1 MKKKLSLHVV
11 VVLLGIGLLT
21 GARAQT
27 STVGSISGTV
37 RDPQGAAIPKAE
49 VIIEEETTG
58 QTRTVRTDD
67 DGAYSAQSLP
77 VGRYRVSVAPQGFK
91 KTVATGV
98 EVHVADRV
106 VVDLTLEVGLVSEVV
121 TVTNAAQLVET
132 ESGKVSS
139 LVSEKQVTELPLNGR
154 NYAALVTLVPGL
166 SAPNEGGAFGTRG
179 TGLDSHVDV
188 SVNGNQSNANM
199 WTVDG
204 VNNMDVGSNATL
216 LVFPS
221 IDSIAEF
228 RVERNSFS
236 AEYGQAQGAV
246 INLVTKGGGNQFH
259 GSLFEFFRNDK
270 LNANDWFSNRSG
282 NFGPNDPQVVLGL
295 NKVGDERSP
304 RAPLRYNNFGGNFNG
319 PIVKDRIFFFWSE
332 EWRRERRGTG
342 PLTAR
347 VPTAA
352 ERMGDFSGSVLTGPV
367 PRDPLT
373 CQRNPTNGLLVR
385 NPSNGQPIGCQ
396 PFPGNRIPQNRLSPA
411 GLALMGIFPLPN
423 NPADPTGTNWISTPL
438 QPVDTRQDLIR
449 GDITITDKM
458 NLMVRYINETWVHG
472 QAAGN
477 FWGDTPFPTL
487 ASDWEQPSRSFAVK
501 LTNTLS
507 STAVNEFQFSRAG
520 NDIFV
525 TTNSSSAGLNENI
538 ASTFPTVF
546 PRIEGTG
553 LPTVGWGAGGYPTLW
568 HQAPWSNHQDL
579 FIWKDDFSKVLGA
592 HNTKFGVLFSHNI
605 KNENPNGGSGLYT
618 IQSDGGRTGNPIAE
632 LLLRDLPILEY
643 TEYERQDTTLGRWR
657 DFEFYGTDT
666 WKARPNLTLTFGV
679 RYSLFP
685 PAFADDDRI
694 TNWIPELYNG
704 TTLSSGFVRADQAGQ
719 AGLPRA
725 LVNTYK
731 GGIQP
736 RIGLA
741 WDINGDGKTAMRL
754 GFGRY
759 ISRSNVIASLLR
771 MSNNPPWNTVVDSG
785 WNPDAVTLADCPSC
799 RSLDTINPGLRNA
812 QAGLGGVNSVDPN
825 FKPPESWQWN
835 LTVSREVMKNTVAEV
850 SYVGN
855 HGLHIWR
862 LINGNYNQVLPQ
874 FRADVAA
881 GRRSADSSRRFG
893 FANGVTRDESTG
905 DSNYHALQV
914 WIDRRFTDRLAF
926 QTAYTWSHAISNV
939 PTQSYISQTT
949 DVFNYDLD
957 RGDSDLD
964 RRHSLVLNAVYVLPQ
979 FKRLGWIGSKVLGDW
994 QLNGIASFYTGTP
1007 LNIFSGADTAGL
1019 GGAGSQRPDLVP
1031 GVPIYADSDDPLQII
1046 NPAAFRIP
1054 TQGRIGSLGRGSV
1067 RGPGIKNIDF
1077 SVAKNW
1083 RVQERVNLQF
1093 RAEMFN
1099 LFNFVNYRAHN
1110 LSVAGG
1116 GIENNFSNFGFGRA
1130 NSTRGAREIQF
1141 GLKLNF

>member
-1 MKKKLSLHVV
+1 LNEQIEIRQEMQIMKKKLALY
-11 VVLLGIGLLT
+11 VVLLLL
-21 GARAQT
+21 GVGHLSSVHAQT

-37 RDPQGAAIPKAE
+37 RDQQGAAIAE
-49 VIIEEETTG
+49 ADVVIAEETTG
-58 QTRTVRTDD
+58 QTRTVRTDE
-67 DGAYSAQSLP
+67 DGEYSAQSLP
-77 VGRYRVSVAPQGFK
+77 VGRYSVTVAPPGFK

-98 EVHVADRV
+98 EVHVSDRV
-106 VVDLTLEVGLVSEVV
+106 VLDLNLEVGQVTE
-121 TVTNAAQLVET
+121 TVTISDAAQLVET

-246 INLVTKGGGNQFH
+246 INLVTKGGGNDFH
-259 GSLFEFFRNDK
+259 GNLFGFFRNDK
-270 LNANDWFSNRSG
+270 LNANDWFSNRAG
-282 NFGPNDPQVVLGL
+282 I
-295 NKVGDERSP
+295 P

-319 PIVKDRIFFFWSE
+319 PIIKNRIFFFWSE

-347 VPTAA
+347 VPTAL
-352 ERMGDFSGSVLTGPV
+352 ERRGDFSGAIRTGNV
-367 PRDPLT
+367 PWDPLT
-373 CQRNPTNGLLVR
+373 CTLDANGNRVF
-385 NPSNGQPIGCQ
+385 SAATCQ

-411 GLALMGIFPLPN
+411 GLALMGIYPLPN

-449 GDITITDKM
+449 GDIAITDKM
-458 NLMVRYINETWVHG
+458 NLMVRYINETWIHG
-472 QAAGN
+472 EAAGN

-525 TTNSSSAGLNENI
+525 TTNAAGDTLNQQV
-538 ASTFPTVF
+538 AAVFPTVF
-546 PRIEGTG
+546 PRVEGTG
-553 LPTVGWGAGGYPTLW
+553 FPTVGWGDGGYPTLW
-568 HQAPWSNHQDL
+568 HQAPWTNHQDL
-579 FIWKDDFSKVLGA
+579 FIWKDDFSKVFGD
-592 HNTKFGVLFSHNI
+592 HTTKFGVLVSHNI
-605 KNENPNGGSGLYT
+605 KDEQPNGGSGIYT
-618 IQSDGGRTGNPIAE
+618 IQSTGGRTGNPIAE
-632 LLLRDLPILEY
+632 LLLRDLPLLQY
-643 TEYERQDTTLGRWR
+643 TEFERQDTTLGRWR

-666 WKARPNLTLTFGV
+666 WKVRSNLTFTFGV

-685 PAFADDDRI
+685 PAFADDNRL
-694 TNWIPELYNG
+694 TNWIPERYNG
-704 TTLSSGFVRADQAGQ
+704 VNLASGFVRADEAGQ

-731 GGIQP
+731 GGFQP

-741 WDINGDGKTAMRL
+741 WDINGDGKTALRL

-759 ISRSNVIASLLR
+759 LSRSNVIASLLR
-771 MSNNPPWNTVVDSG
+771 MTNNPPWNTVVDSG
-785 WNPDAVTLADCPSC
+785 WNPSAVTLADCPSC
-799 RSLDTINPGLRNA
+799 RSLDTINPALRNTA
-812 QAGLGGVNSVDPN
+812 AGLGGINSVDPN

-862 LINGNYNQVLPQ
+862 FINDNYNQVLPQ
-874 FRADVAA
+874 FRAAVAA
-881 GRRSADSSRRFG
+881 GTRTADSSRRFG
-893 FANGVTRDESTG
+893 FPNVIDRDESTG

-914 WIDRRFTDRLAF
+914 WIDRRFSNRLAF
-926 QTAYTWSHAISNV
+926 QTAYTWSHTISNV
-939 PTQSYISQTT
+939 PTQSFISQTT
-949 DVFNYDLD
+949 DVFNYNLD
-957 RGDSDLD
+957 KGDADLD
-964 RRHSLVLNAVYVLPQ
+964 RRHSLVFNAVYVLPQ
-979 FKRLGWIGSKVLGDW
+979 FKNLGSFGSSILGDW
-994 QLNGIASFYTGTP
+994 QLNTIASFYSGTP
-1007 LNIFSGADTAGL
+1007 LNIFSGVDTAGL
-1019 GGAGSQRPDLVP
+1019 GGAGSQRPDLVT
-1031 GVPIYADSDDPLQII
+1031 GVPIEANGNDPLQII

-1054 TQGRIGSLGRGSV
+1054 AQGRLGTLGRGHV
-1067 RGPGIKNIDF
+1067 RGPGIKNVDF
-1077 SVAKNW
+1077 SIAKNW
-1083 RVQERVNLQF
+1083 KVRERFGLQF

-1099 LFNFVNYRAHN
+1099 VFNTVNFRGHN

-1116 GIENNFSNFGFGRA
+1116 GIENNFSNGGFGRA
-1130 NSTRGAREIQF
+1130 NSTRGPREIQF
-1141 GLKLNF
+1141 GLKLSF

>member
-1 MKKKLSLHVV
+1 MKKMLGLYAVL
-11 VVLLGIGLLT
+11 VLLGVGLLS
-21 GARAQT
+21 GVRAQT

-37 RDPQGAAIPKAE
+37 RDPQGAAVPKAE
-49 VIIEEETTG
+49 VVIQEEATG

-67 DGAYSAQSLP
+67 DGDYSAQSLP
-77 VGRYRVSVAPQGFK
+77 VGRYTVSVSPQGFK

-98 EVHVADRV
+98 EVHVSDRV
-106 VVDLTLEVGLVSEVV
+106 VVDLNLEVGQVTE
-121 TVTNAAQLVET
+121 TVTISDAAQLVET

-199 WTVDG
+199 WTIDG

-246 INLVTKGGGNQFH
+246 INLVTKGGGNDFH
-259 GSLFEFFRNDK
+259 GNLFEFLRNDS
-270 LNANDWFSNRSG
+270 LNANDWFSNRAG
-282 NFGPNDPQVVLGL
+282 I
-295 NKVGDERSP
+295 P
-304 RAPLRYNNFGGNFNG
+304 RAPLSYHNFGGNFNG
-319 PIVKDRIFFFWSE
+319 PIVKNRAFFFWSE

-347 VPTAA
+347 VPTAQ
-352 ERMGDFSGSVLTGPV
+352 ERVGDFSGAIRTGPI
-367 PRDPLT
+367 PFDPLT
-373 CQRNPTNGLLVR
+373 CTTD
-385 NPSNGQPIGCQ
+385 SNGNRVFDAAHCQ
-396 PFPGNRIPQNRLSPA
+396 PFPGNVIPVNRRSPA
-411 GLALMGIFPLPN
+411 GLALMSIFPLPN
-423 NPADPTGTNWISTPL
+423 NPADPSGTNWISTPL

-449 GDITITDKM
+449 GDVTITSKM
-458 NLMVRYINETWVHG
+458 NLMVRYIHETWTHG
-472 QAAGN
+472 EAAGN

-487 ASDWEQPSRSFAVK
+487 ASDWDQPSRSFAVK
-501 LTNTLS
+501 LTNTLN
-507 STAVNEFQFSRAG
+507 STSVNEFQFSRAG

-525 TTNSSSAGLNENI
+525 TTNPSGDALNQQV
-538 ASTFPTVF
+538 ASVFPTVF
-546 PRIEGTG
+546 PRVEGTG
-553 LPTVGWGAGGYPTLW
+553 FPTVGWGDGGYGNLW

-579 FIWKDDFSKVLGA
+579 FIWKDDFSKVIGS
-592 HNTKFGVLFSHNI
+592 HTTKFGALVSHNI
-605 KNENPNGGSGLYT
+605 KNEQPNGGSGIYT
-618 IQSDGGRTGNPIAE
+618 IQSFGSRTGNAIAE
-632 LLLRDLPILEY
+632 LLLRGLPLVEY
-643 TEYERQDTTLGRWR
+643 TEYQRQDTTLGRWH

-666 WKARPNLTLTFGV
+666 WKMRSNLTLTFGL
-679 RYSLFP
+679 RYSVFP
-685 PAFADDDRI
+685 PAYSKDNRI
-694 TNWIPELYNG
+694 TNWIPERYNG
-704 TTLSSGFVRADQAGQ
+704 TTLSSGFVQADKPGD
-719 AGLPRA
+719 LSRA

-731 GGIQP
+731 GGFQP
-736 RIGLA
+736 RLGLA
-741 WDINGDGKTAMRL
+741 WDINGDGKTALRF

-771 MSNNPPWNTVVDSG
+771 LSNNPPWNTVVDSG
-785 WNPDAVTLADCPSC
+785 WNPTAVSLADCATC
-799 RSLDTINPGLRNA
+799 RTLDQINPGLANA
-812 QAGLGGVNSVDPN
+812 AAGLGAINSVDPN

-835 LTVSREVMKNTVAEV
+835 VTVSREIMKNTVAEV

-855 HGLHIWR
+855 HGLHLWR

-874 FRADVAA
+874 YRAAVAN
-881 GRRSADSSRRFG
+881 GTRSADSSRRFG
-893 FANGVTRDESTG
+893 FTNSVTRDESTG

-914 WIDRRFTDRLAF
+914 WIDRRFSNRLAF
-926 QTAYTWSHAISNV
+926 QTAYTWGHATSNV

-957 RGDSDLD
+957 KGDSDLD
-964 RRHSLVLNAVYVLPQ
+964 RRHSLIFNAVYALPQ
-979 FKRLGWIGSKVLGDW
+979 FKNLGSVGSALLGDW
-994 QLNGIASFYTGTP
+994 QLNTIASFYSGTP
-1007 LNIFSGADTAGL
+1007 LNIFSGVDTAGL
-1019 GGAGSQRPDLVP
+1019 GGASSQRPDLVGSVSP
-1031 GVPIYADSDDPLQII
+1031 YADTNDPLQII
-1046 NPAAFRIP
+1046 NPAAFKLP
-1054 TQGRIGSLGRGSV
+1054 APGTFGNLKRGSI
-1067 RGPGIKNIDF
+1067 RGPGIKNVDF

-1083 RVQERVNLQF
+1083 KMGERFGLQF

-1099 LFNFVNYRAHN
+1099 VFNTVNFRAHN

-1116 GIENNFSNFGFGRA
+1116 GIENNFSNAGFGRA
-1130 NSTRGAREIQF
+1130 NSTRGPREIQF
-1141 GLKLNF
+1141 GLKLSF

>member
-1 MKKKLSLHVV
+1 MKKKLTLHLA
-11 VVLLGIGLLT
+11 VVLLGAGLLT
-21 GARAQT
+21 GVHAQT
-27 STVGSISGTV
+27 STVGSISGSV
-37 RDPQGAAIPKAE
+37 RDPQGAAVPKTE
-49 VIIEEETTG
+49 VVITEETTG
-58 QTRTVRTDD
+58 QTRTVKTDD
-67 DGAYSAQSLP
+67 DGDYSAQSLP
-77 VGRYRVSVAPQGFK
+77 IGRYSVSASPQGFK

-98 EVHVADRV
+98 EVHVGDSL
-106 VVDLTLEVGLVSEVV
+106 VVDLKLEVGAVTETV
-121 TVTNAAQLVET
+121 TVTDAARLVET

-139 LVSEKQVTELPLNGR
+139 LISEKQVTELPLNGR

-246 INLVTKGGGNQFH
+246 INLITKGGGNEFH

-270 LNANDWFSNRSG
+270 LNANDWFANRSG
-282 NFGPNDPQVVLGL
+282 NYGPNSPEVQLGL
-295 NKVGDERSP
+295 KQVGDEITP
-304 RAPLRYNNFGGNFNG
+304 RGQLRYNNFGGNFNG
-319 PIVKDRIFFFWSE
+319 PIIKNRVFFFWSE
-332 EWRRERRGTG
+332 EWRRERRGT
-342 PLTAR
+342 PLTSR
-347 VPTAA
+347 VPTAQ
-352 ERMGDFSGSVLTGPV
+352 ERLGDFSGTLTGPV

-373 CQRNPTNGLLVR
+373 CQRNPANGLLVR
-385 NPSNGQPIGCQ
+385 DANGQPVGCQ

-411 GLALMGIFPLPN
+411 GLALMNIFPLPN
-423 NPADPTGTNWISTPL
+423 NAADPTGTNWISAPL

-487 ASDWEQPSRSFAVK
+487 ASDWEQPSQSFAIK

-525 TTNSSSAGLNENI
+525 TTNPASTALNENI

-546 PRIEGTG
+546 SRVQGTG

-568 HQAPWSNHQDL
+568 HQAPWDNHQDL
-579 FIWKDDFSKVLGA
+579 FIWKDDFSKVLGS

-605 KNENPNGGSGLYT
+605 KNEKPNGGSGLYT
-618 IQSDGGRTGNPIAE
+618 IQSDGGRTGNAIAE
-632 LLLRDLPILEY
+632 LLLRDLPILQY
-643 TEYERQDTTLGRWR
+643 TEFENQGTTLGRWH

-685 PAFADDDRI
+685 PAYADDNRI
-694 TNWIPELYNG
+694 TNWIPELYDG
-704 TTLSSGFVRADQAGQ
+704 QTLSTGFVRADQAGQ

-736 RIGLA
+736 RLGLA
-741 WDINGDGKTAMRL
+741 WDVHGNGKTAVRM

-759 ISRSNVIASLLR
+759 MSRSNVIASLLR
-771 MSNNPPWNTVVDSG
+771 LSNNPPWNTVVDSG
-785 WNPDAVTLADCPSC
+785 WNPDAVTLADCPNC
-799 RSLDTINPGLRNA
+799 RSLDTINPGLRNSA
-812 QAGLGGVNSVDPN
+812 AGLGGVNSVDPN

-855 HGLHIWR
+855 HGLHLWR

-874 FRADVAA
+874 FRAAVAA
-881 GRRSADSSRRFG
+881 GTRSADSSRRFG
-893 FANGVTRDESTG
+893 FTNGVTRDESTG
-905 DSNYHALQV
+905 DSNYHGLQV
-914 WIDRRFTDRLAF
+914 WIDRRFTNRLAF
-926 QTAYTWSHAISNV
+926 QTAYTWSHTISNV

-957 RGDSDLD
+957 RGDADLD
-964 RRHSLVLNAVYVLPQ
+964 RRHSLVLNAVYALPS
-979 FKRLGWIGSKVLGDW
+979 FDRWGWFGNHVLGGW
-994 QLNGIASFYTGTP
+994 QLNGIASFYSGTP
-1007 LNIFSGADTAGL
+1007 LNIFSGQDTAGL
-1019 GGAGSQRPDLVP
+1019 GGAGSQRPNRVP
-1031 GVPIYADSDDPLQII
+1031 GVDLYVDGDDPLQII
-1046 NPAAFRIP
+1046 NPLAFSRP
-1054 TQGRIGSLGRGSV
+1054 AQGTIGSLGRGSV
-1067 RGPGIKNIDF
+1067 RGPGIRNVDF
-1077 SVAKNW
+1077 SLAKNW
-1083 RVQERVNLQF
+1083 QLQERLNLQF

-1099 LFNFVNYRAHN
+1099 VFNFVNFRAHN

-1116 GIENNFSNFGFGRA
+1116 GIENNFSNAGFGRA
-1130 NSTRGAREIQF
+1130 TSTRGPREIQF

>member
-1 MKKKLSLHVV
+1 MKMKLGLFAVM
-11 VVLLGIGLLT
+11 VLLGIGLLN
-21 GARAQT
+21 GVSAQT

-37 RDPQGAAIPKAE
+37 RDPQGAAIPDAE
-49 VIIEEETTG
+49 VVIEEETTG
-58 QTRTVRTDD
+58 QTRTVKTDE
-67 DGAYSAQSLP
+67 DGDYSAQSIP
-77 VGRYRVSVAPQGFK
+77 VGRYSVSVAPSGFK
-91 KTVATGV
+91 KTLATGV
-98 EVHVADRV
+98 EVHVSDRV
-106 VVDLTLEVGLVSEVV
+106 VVDLNVEVGQVTETV
-121 TVTNAAQLVET
+121 TVSDAAQLVET

-139 LVSEKQVTELPLNGR
+139 LISEKQVTELPLNGR

-246 INLVTKGGGNQFH
+246 INLVTKGGTNDFH
-259 GSLFEFFRNDK
+259 GNLFEFLRHDS
-270 LNANDWFSNRSG
+270 LNANDWFSNRAG
-282 NFGPNDPQVVLGL
+282 I
-295 NKVGDERSP
+295 P
-304 RAPLRYNNFGGNFNG
+304 RAPLSYHNFGGNFNG
-319 PIVKDRIFFFWSE
+319 PIVKNRVFFFWSE

-347 VPTAA
+347 VPTAQ
-352 ERMGDFSGSVLTGPV
+352 ERMGDFSGPIHTGPI
-367 PRDPLT
+367 PRDPYT
-373 CQRNPTNGLLVR
+373 CQRNPQTGLLVR
-385 NPSNGQPIGCQ
+385 DGNGNPIGCQ
-396 PFPGNRIPQNRLSPA
+396 PFPGNIIPQNRLSPA

-423 NPADPTGTNWISTPL
+423 NPADPAGTNWISTPL
-438 QPVDTRQDLIR
+438 QPVDTRQDLLR
-449 GDITITDKM
+449 GDIHITDKM
-458 NLMVRYINETWVHG
+458 DVMVRYIHETWTHG
-472 QAAGN
+472 EAAGN

-487 ASDWEQPSRSFAVK
+487 ASDWDQPSRSFAVK

-507 STAVNEFQFSRAG
+507 SSAVNEFQFSRAG

-525 TTNSSSAGLNENI
+525 TTSPAGDALNQQV
-538 ASTFPTVF
+538 AAVFPTVF
-546 PRIEGTG
+546 PRVEGTG
-553 LPTVGWGAGGYPTLW
+553 FPTVGWGDGGYGNLW

-579 FIWKDDFSKVLGA
+579 WIWKDDFSKVIGS

-605 KNENPNGGSGLYT
+605 KDEQPNGGSGIYT
-618 IQSDGGRTGNPIAE
+618 IQSTGGRTGNAIAE
-632 LLLRDLPILEY
+632 LLLADLPLLQY
-643 TEYERQDTTLGRWR
+643 TEFQRQDMTLGRWR

-666 WKARPNLTLTFGV
+666 WKIRSNLTFTFGL

-685 PAFADDDRI
+685 AAFADDDRI
-694 TNWIPELYNG
+694 TNWIPERYDGVN
-704 TTLSSGFVRADQAGQ
+704 LSSGFVRADQPGD
-719 AGLPRA
+719 LPRA

-731 GGIQP
+731 GGLQP

-741 WDINGDGKTAMRL
+741 WDINGDGKTALRL

-759 ISRSNVIASLLR
+759 LSRSNVIASLLR

-785 WNPDAVTLADCPSC
+785 WNPDALSLTDCPTC
-799 RSLDTINPGLRNA
+799 RTLDDIGPNLANA
-812 QAGLGGVNSVDPN
+812 AAGLGGINSVDPN
-825 FKPPESWQWN
+825 FRPPESWQWN
-835 LTVSREVMKNTVAEV
+835 VTVSREIMKNTVAEV

-862 LINGNYNQVLPQ
+862 LINGNYNQVKPE
-874 FRADVAA
+874 FRAAVAA
-881 GRRSADSSRRFG
+881 GQPIDNSWRRFN
-893 FANGVTRDESTG
+893 FANAVTRDESTG
-905 DSNYHALQV
+905 DSNYHALQI
-914 WIDRRFTDRLAF
+914 WIDRRFTDRFAF
-926 QTAYTWSHAISNV
+926 QTAYTLGRTISNV
-939 PTQSYISQTT
+939 PTQSFISQTT

-957 RGDSDLD
+957 RGYSDLD
-964 RRHSLVLNAVYVLPQ
+964 RRHSLVFNAVYVLPE
-979 FKRLGWIGSKVLGDW
+979 FKNLGTFGSAVLGDW
-994 QLNGIASFYTGTP
+994 QLNTIASFYSGTP
-1007 LNIFSGADTAGL
+1007 LNIFSGVDTAGL
-1019 GGAGSQRPDLVP
+1019 GGASSQRPDLVS
-1031 GVPIYADSDDPLQII
+1031 GVPIYADGDDPIQII
-1046 NPAAFRIP
+1046 NPAAFSRP
-1054 TQGRIGSLGRGSV
+1054 AQGTFGNLERGAV

-1083 RVQERVNLQF
+1083 RMRERFGLQF

-1099 LFNFVNYRAHN
+1099 VFNFVNYRAHN

-1116 GIENNFSNFGFGRA
+1116 GIENNFNNAGFGRA
-1130 NSTRGAREIQF
+1130 NSTRGPREIQF
-1141 GLKLNF
+1141 GLKFSF

>member
-1 MKKKLSLHVV
+1 MKKKLGLFAAL
-11 VVLLGIGLLT
+11 VLLGFGMLA
-21 GARAQT
+21 GVHAQT

-49 VIIEEETTG
+49 VVIVEETTA

-67 DGAYSAQSLP
+67 DGNYSAQSLP
-77 VGRYRVSVAPQGFK
+77 VGRYTVSVAPQGFK
-91 KTVATGV
+91 KTIATGV
-98 EVHVADRV
+98 EVHVSDRV
-106 VVDLTLEVGLVSEVV
+106 NVDLNLEVGQVNETV
-121 TVTNAAQLVET
+121 TVSDAAQLVET

-246 INLVTKGGGNQFH
+246 INLVTKGGGNDFH
-259 GSLFEFFRNDK
+259 GNLFEFLRHDS
-270 LNANDWFSNRSG
+270 LNANDWFSNRAG
-282 NFGPNDPQVVLGL
+282 I
-295 NKVGDERSP
+295 P
-304 RAPLRYNNFGGNFNG
+304 RAPLSYHNYGGNFNG
-319 PIVKDRIFFFWSE
+319 PIVKNRAFFFWSE

-347 VPTAA
+347 VPTAQ
-352 ERMGDFSGSVLTGPV
+352 ERIGDFSGSVHTGPI
-367 PRDPLT
+367 PFDPLT
-373 CQRNPTNGLLVR
+373 CTKDANGNRVFDAAH
-385 NPSNGQPIGCQ
+385 CQ
-396 PFPGNRIPQNRLSPA
+396 PFPGNVIPVARRSPA
-411 GLALMGIFPLPN
+411 GLALLGIYPLPN

-449 GDITITDKM
+449 GDVSITDKM
-458 NLMVRYINETWVHG
+458 NLMVRYIHETWTHG
-472 QAAGN
+472 EAAGN

-487 ASDWEQPSRSFAVK
+487 SSDWDQPSRSFAVK

-525 TTNSSSAGLNENI
+525 TTNPAGNALNDQI
-538 ASTFPTVF
+538 AATFPTVF
-546 PRIEGTG
+546 PRVEGTG
-553 LPTVGWGAGGYPTLW
+553 LPTVGWGDGGYPTLW

-579 FIWKDDFSKVLGA
+579 FIWKDDFSKVLGS
-592 HNTKFGVLFSHNI
+592 HNTKFGALVSHNI
-605 KNENPNGGSGLYT
+605 KNEQPNGGSGLYV
-618 IQSDGGRTGNPIAE
+618 IQSTGGRTGNAIAE
-632 LLLRDLPILEY
+632 LLLKGLPLLEY
-643 TEYERQDTTLGRWR
+643 TEYQRQDTTLGRWH
-657 DFEFYGTDT
+657 DFEVYGTDT
-666 WKARPNLTLTFGV
+666 WKMRSNLTFTFGL

-685 PAFADDDRI
+685 PAFADDNRI
-694 TNWIPELYNG
+694 TNWIPERYNG
-704 TTLSSGFVRADQAGQ
+704 TTLSSGFVQADQSG
-719 AGLPRA
+719 GLPRA

-731 GGIQP
+731 KGFQP
-736 RIGLA
+736 RVGLA
-741 WDINGDGKTAMRL
+741 WDINGDGKTALRL

-785 WNPDAVTLADCPSC
+785 WNPTAVSLADCPTC
-799 RSLDTINPGLRNA
+799 RTLDAINPALSNSA
-812 QAGLGGVNSVDPN
+812 AGLGGINSVDPN

-874 FRADVAA
+874 YRAAVAA
-881 GRRSADSSRRFG
+881 GTRAADASRRFG
-893 FANGVTRDESTG
+893 FANSVTRDESTG

-914 WIDRRFTDRLAF
+914 WIDRRFSDRLAF
-926 QTAYTWSHAISNV
+926 QTAYTWAHAISNV

-949 DVFNYDLD
+949 DVFNYNLD
-957 RGDSDLD
+957 KGDSDLD
-964 RRHSLVLNAVYVLPQ
+964 RRHSLVFNAVYVLPQ
-979 FKRLGWIGSKVLGDW
+979 FKHLGTVGSALLGDW
-994 QLNGIASFYTGTP
+994 QLNTIASFYSGTP

-1019 GGAGSQRPDLVP
+1019 GGAGSQRPDLIP
-1031 GVPIYADSDDPLQII
+1031 GVDIYATGNDPLQII

-1054 TQGRIGSLGRGSV
+1054 AQGRIGSLGRGSV
-1067 RGPGIKNIDF
+1067 RGPGSKNVDF

-1083 RVQERVNLQF
+1083 KVRERVGLQF

-1099 LFNFVNYRAHN
+1099 VFNFVNFRGHN

-1116 GIENNFSNFGFGRA
+1116 GIENNFSNGGFGRA
-1130 NSTRGAREIQF
+1130 NSTRGPREIQF
-1141 GLKLNF
+1141 GLKLSF